1 MVKSDIRLKYS
12 GLVVFASHILSVAT
26 GFAFVLMIARSVSTD
41 EFGIWWNVGDVFNY
55 FVLLAGV
62 LPFWATRFI
71 AREHVGSAKTGL
83 VANTLISIASAFIY
97 LALLPTFLSVL
108 QIESIYAILYTIMTI
123 QILELHIAS
132 ALEAILR
139 AKQPQ
144 TIGYGLL
151 ISEMCKVVLGLILI
165 IQLKSGLQGALYSI
179 IISYV
184 IRIIFYI
191 KVTAKDL
198 RESARWSYLKEWTKA
213 SSINIYNIVGYRI
226 AAFTLIFLFV
236 YGAELGRAYY
246 GAAMTFANVIGYS
259 SLLAFALYPR
269 LLSGSSSEDV
279 SVSLKMVLMFAIP
292 MTAGVM
298 VLSDSYLTMLKVV
311 YAEARPVLILLAI
324 AALCL
329 SISEVFSTIVS
340 GTERVDAKVEI
351 PFRELIKSRLFL
363 LFTLPYIQSAVT
375 LPVTFFVL
383 ACITKTPL
391 EAAMYLA
398 LITLFASL
406 AMLIV
411 TYIIARR
418 CVVFSFPWKS
428 ISKYALASALMTV
441 VLFVIPHPARLSVT
455 VLFTLLG
462 AAIYLVVLMFI
473 DKEAESLLKSILQET
488 MRMLK
493 IKKPQ
498 TNVDEGYDK
507 LKS

>member
-1 MVKSDIRLKYS
+1 MVKSEIRLKYS

-26 GFAFVLMIARSVSTD
+26 GFAFVLMIARSVSTK
-41 EFGIWWNVGDVFNY
+41 EFGIWWNIGDVFNY

-62 LPFWATRFI
+62 LPFWTTRFI
-71 AREHVGSAKTGL
+71 ARERAGSAKTGL

-97 LALLPTFLSVL
+97 LASLPTILSVL
-108 QIESIYAILYTIMTI
+108 QIESIYAILYTIMSI

-132 ALEAILR
+132 SLEAILR

-151 ISEMCKVVLGLILI
+151 ISEMCKVVLGFMLI
-165 IQLKSGLQGALYSI
+165 IQFKSGLQGALYSM
-179 IISYV
+179 IISYT

-191 KVTAKDL
+191 KVTAKEL

-213 SSINIYNIVGYRI
+213 SSINIYNIVGNRI
-226 AAFTLIFLFV
+226 AAFTLIFLFI
-236 YGAELGRAYY
+236 YGGEAARGHY

-269 LLSGSSSEDV
+269 LLSGSSSEDI

-298 VLSDSYLTMLKVV
+298 VLSDSYITILKVV
-311 YAEARPVLILLAI
+311 YAAARPVLILLAI

-329 SISEVFSTIVS
+329 SISEVFSTIVL
-340 GTERVDAKVEI
+340 GTERVDAKAKI

-383 ACITKTPL
+383 AYITRTPL
-391 EAAMYLA
+391 EAATYLA

-428 ISKYALASALMTV
+428 LSKYALASALMMI
-441 VLFVIPHPARLSVT
+441 VLFVIPHPTT
-455 VLFTLLG
+455 VLKTLALTLLG
-462 AAIYLVVLMFI
+462 AVIYLAVVIFI

-488 MRMLK
+488 IRMLK
-493 IKKPQ
+493 IKKPPS
-498 TNVDEGYDK
+498 VDEE
-507 LKS
+507 